1 MDACLALVLLDEL
14 SLREGVRL
22 SSTNRE
28 MRQSIYTAI
37 LEYVGRFK
45 ITCLWRRGVRVSSY
59 VKSQTMNTR
68 VAFAKATSHQRG
80 SYMYHPQ
87 LPSRSRV
94 QNHLE
99 QILCRECLSPTNS
112 LARARSGHIVRV
124 CKTCSM
130 VSCSFSYLCDRSTA
144 RERLRGCVQNVET
157 VMGRLAI
164 ARRGGNRAHLFWA
177 YQIDEMIHGE
187 KVSEDT
193 KK

>member
-1 MDACLALVLLDEL
+1 MDATLALVLLDEL

-37 LEYVGRFK
+37 LEYIGRFK
-45 ITCLWRRGVRVSSY
+45 ISCLWRRGMRVSSY
-59 VKSQTMNTR
+59 VESQTMKTR
-68 VAFAKATSHQRG
+68 VTFAKAISHQRG

-130 VSCSFSYLCDRSTA
+130 DPCSFSCLCDRMTA
-144 RERLRGCVQNVET
+144 RQRPRGCVQNVET
-157 VMGRLAI
+157 AMGRLVI
-164 ARRGGNRAHLFWA
+164 ARRGGNRAHLYWA
-177 YQIDEMIHGE
+177 YQIGQMV
-187 KVSEDT
+187 VSEDA